1 GRSANEKEKKLM
13 MLLASAVGI
22 TYLFD
27 YDIAE
32 ALGNSLHK
40 ISRLSSYLMDDHQ
53 GIASRMFSAS
63 YGLQ

>member
-1 GRSANEKEKKLM
+1 ARSTAEKEKKLM
-13 MLLASAVGI
+13 MILASVVGI

-32 ALGNSLHK
+32 ALGNCLHK
-40 ISRLSSYLMDDHQ
+40 ISRLSSYLLDDHQ
-53 GIASRMFSAS
+53 GIASRMFGAS